1 MKWIVVLVVVTCAV
15 LGWMFLFQ
23 TKAIEPKPTAIE
35 PKREEAKKT
44 PWDGYDK
51 WYHLTEGRPITGD
64 PTGYLGS
71 KEGEKGYREV
81 YVNAVGEAVSKG
93 KAPYVYPE
101 GTILLREVYSD
112 KSAWETKKT
121 PALLISM
128 KLRKGSAPE
137 SKDWEYVLIPPGE
150 AEQRG
155 KGDSKTAQFCTTCHL
170 NAGVSNDWHFTN
182 ASFFEK
188 LKN

>member
-1 MKWIVVLVVVTCAV
+1 MKWIVALAFVTCAV
-15 LGWMFLFQ
+15 LGWMTFSQ
-23 TKAIEPKPTAIE
+23 TNAEEGKPAATE
-35 PKREEAKKT
+35 PKREEVKKT

-51 WYHLTEGRPITGD
+51 WYHLTEGRAITGD
-64 PTGYLGS
+64 PTGFLGNR
-71 KEGEKGYREV
+71 EFEKGYREV
-81 YVNAVGEAVSKG
+81 YVNGVGEAVSKG

-101 GTILLREVYSD
+101 GTILVREVYSD

-121 PALLISM
+121 PALTISM
-128 KLRKGSAPE
+128 KLAKGSAPE

-155 KGDSKTAQFCTTCHL
+155 KGDSKTAQFCATCHL
-170 NAGVSNDWHFTN
+170 NAGVSNDYLFTN

-188 LKN
+188 LKK